1 MADADTQLL
10 SADEKAGDNNGR
22 NLVKPQTQE
31 PYGDQ
36 ELAAET
42 KVTHERH
49 FAGQPLETRA
59 DRNANEALRAERRER
74 AKVDPA
80 FRAAQKIELDD
91 DEIDHDQDAFDPA
104 SPLVPLV
111 SPVPDEV
118 AEDDESDADDADPD
132 DLSEAEL
139 DERTDPSRDE
149 A

>member
-1 MADADTQLL
+1 MADRDTQLHP
-10 SADEKAGDNNGR
+10 ADEKAGDNQGR

-59 DRNANEALRAERRER
+59 DRDANEQLRAERRER

-91 DEIDHDQDAFDPA
+91 DEIDHDLDAFDPA
-104 SPLVPLV
+104 NEQVPLI

-118 AEDDESDADDADPD
+118 DGEDKSK
-132 DLSEAEL
+132 S
-139 DERTDPSRDE
+139 SRRR
-149 A
+149 